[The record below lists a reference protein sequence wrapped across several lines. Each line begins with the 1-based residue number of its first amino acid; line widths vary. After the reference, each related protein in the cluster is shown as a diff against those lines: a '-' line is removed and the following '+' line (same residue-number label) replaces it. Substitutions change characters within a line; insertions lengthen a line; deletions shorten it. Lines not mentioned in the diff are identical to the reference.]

1 VSDMDYYKILD
12 VSENASEKQIKE
24 AYRRLAFQ
32 YHPDRNQD
40 PESSTKMKA
49 INEAYAVLSNPNK
62 RKDYDAVRRQFGSA
76 AYGRFRSTYTENDI
90 FRGSDINRIFEEMAG
105 AFGFRGFEEIF
116 KEAYGEGYRR
126 FEFRRPGFTARG
138 FVFTGIPR
146 KHRYTQPG
154 KPPLFAE
161 KLSRYFLKKVAG
173 VELPERGGDV
183 IETIEL
189 TPQEA
194 RNGGPY
200 PFFYRKKSKKLVV
213 NVPPSLKDGQR
224 IRLAG
229 MGEDGKGGGSPGDLY
244 LKVRIRKPLRER
256 LKGFFSSLKNQI
268 DLLKP

>member
-1 VSDMDYYKILD
+1 MDYYKILEI
-12 VSENASEKQIKE
+12 SENASEKQVKE

-32 YHPDRNQD
+32 YHPDRNQNPD
-40 PESSTKMKA
+40 SSTKMKA

-62 RKDYDAVRRQFGSA
+62 RREYDAVRRQFGSA

-116 KEAYGEGYRR
+116 KEAYGEGYRH
-126 FEFRRPGFTARG
+126 FEFRKPGFTARG

-146 KHRYTQPG
+146 KRRDTEAG

-161 KLSRYFLKKVAG
+161 KLSRYLFRKFTG

-183 IETIEL
+183 VENIEL

-194 RNGGPY
+194 REGGPY

-213 NVPPSLKDGQR
+213 NIPPRLREGQR
-224 IRLAG
+224 IRLEG

-244 LKVRIRKPLRER
+244 LRVRLRKPFRQR
-256 LKGFFSSLKNQI
+256 LKGLFSSLKNQM